1 MAVTKGFPQDFRH
14 QLTKEMIRSGPALQ
28 KEGGLWGFWS
38 KEGMVAGL
46 NECNTNAG
54 AIKAYKEAKVWD
66 LQKKGRTGSGDFG
79 LLTIDKK
86 RRAPFGRA
94 AKSPAV
100 RPREARVLLR

>member
-1 MAVTKGFPQDFRH
+1 MKPGTLPEQEEPVTVGFNRIYMAVTKGFPQDLGY

-66 LQKKGRTGSGDFG
+66 LRKKGGPEARF
-79 LLTIDKK
+79 
-86 RRAPFGRA
+86 RA
-94 AKSPAV
+94 ADN
-100 RPREARVLLR
+100 